1 RHGVR
6 NRKDGH
12 ILVHTFADEAFHN
25 IVVQDNGKGFVK
37 GQFNGSRTHIGL
49 TNTRVRIER
58 IVHGTFK
65 IDSIP
70 EKGVTITM
78 RIPK

>member
-1 RHGVR
+1 M
-6 NRKDGH
+6 
-12 ILVHTFADEAFHN
+12 
-25 IVVQDNGKGFVK
+25 VQDNGKGFVK